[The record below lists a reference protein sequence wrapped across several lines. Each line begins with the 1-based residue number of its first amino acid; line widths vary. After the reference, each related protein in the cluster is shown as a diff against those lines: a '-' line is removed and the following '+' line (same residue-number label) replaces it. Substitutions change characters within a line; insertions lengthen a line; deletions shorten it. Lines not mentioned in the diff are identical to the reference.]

1 MNFEC
6 HFKGRKKIFFAHKP
20 MGLFPKK
27 IFCSL
32 NKPMGLF
39 PSKDGTILTVW
50 VRFDIKKLNANLS

>member
-1 MNFEC
+1 
-6 HFKGRKKIFFAHKP
+6 

-39 PSKDGTILTVW
+39 PSKDGICGFVQNMQKDVNMKSDLT
-50 VRFDIKKLNANLS
+50 FL